1 MASCFEC
8 TIGVAHNAQAIGVC
22 KRCNSLGC
30 ANHGGKPRG
39 QPRFI
44 CSGCIAGVLT
54 RSSGGPPPH
63 QPGGGGGSTGVPP
76 TTGGGGGGG
85 GATGVPPNPRAEGED
100 DRLSGTQPAQPI
112 AGGEETARFSSTLD
126 FEIQLPAVALA
137 SEPWR
142 RSIDADSLRESVH
155 RLFRLLHDED
165 SARAQ
170 FLDRAQDVVREPVR
184 DQVARQLRESAGL
197 RQVFEEERG
206 GLGPLTDSG
215 VAEILN
221 RIRLWFEDGLEA
233 WMDSIHPT
241 LDETVWLGERYS
253 TGVIDILLLADA
265 IGLNA
270 YEWNLEIGESP
281 FRRLDIVGRCD
292 TAMLVLS
299 ELYAQS
305 VGAIA

>member
-8 TIGVAHNAQAIGVC
+8 TIGVAHNAEAIGVC

-44 CSGCIAGVLT
+44 CSGCIAGILT
-54 RSSGGPPPH
+54 TSSGGGPTGGPPGS
-63 QPGGGGGSTGVPP
+63 GGGGGPTGGPP
-76 TTGGGGGGG
+76 GSGGGGPT
-85 GATGVPPNPRAEGED
+85 GAP
-100 DRLSGTQPAQPI
+100 QAQPT
-112 AGGEETARFSSTLD
+112 AGGQETTGFSSTFD

-142 RSIDADSLRESVH
+142 RSIDADSLRRSVR
-155 RLFRLLHDED
+155 RLFRLLRDEE
-165 SARAQ
+165 SARAE
-170 FLDRAQDVVREPVR
+170 FLDRAGDEVRVPVR
-184 DQVARQLRESAGL
+184 DQVARQLRESAEL

-206 GLGPLTDSG
+206 GLGPLTDAG

-221 RIRLWFEDGLEA
+221 RIRFWFENELEP
-233 WMDSIHPT
+233 WMGSIYPT

-253 TGVIDILLLADA
+253 TGAIDILLLADA
-265 IGLNA
+265 LGLNA
-270 YEWNLEIGESP
+270 YEWNLEIGASP
-281 FRRLDIVGRCD
+281 FRRLDVVGRCD
-292 TAMLVLS
+292 TGMLVLS